1 MPNKTVYF
9 TDKLFAFLVQMSDLE
24 YPDAKD
30 DAVSKVMQDAVK
42 ERVKSLAKKHQVKIP
57 RKLQEE
63 LKP

>member
-9 TDKLFAFLVQMSDLE
+9 TDKFFAFLVQIAEVEHPED
-24 YPDAKD
+24 K

-42 ERVKSLAKKHQVKIP
+42 GAVKSLAQKHKLKIP

>member
-9 TDKLFAFLVQMSDLE
+9 TDNLFAFLVQMSDLE

-30 DAVSKVMQDAVK
+30 DAVSKFLQAAAKK
-42 ERVKSLAKKHQVKIP
+42 EVKSLAQKHKVKIP